1 VHGAL
6 ADVQIERFTQ
16 SDIKGADTPTYW
28 GCERTFNANQEFLKG
43 IDGFFGQPGTE
54 FIKGLLSRVN
64 FNPGNFPVSLVGFL
78 NRSIKNPLGC
88 SPNITTGT
96 IAFNEWYDCIIRYL
110 KFPVFDP
117 DLFSPF
123 GDFYRASHKNL
134 TPYLFGLSSVDYS
147 MVDKMDFVIS
157 DRVDSLFQLN
167 VDKWLIDL
175 EYIDQTWNAE

>member
-28 GCERTFNANQEFLKG
+28 SRERTFNANQEFLKG

-64 FNPGNFPVSLVGFL
+64 FNPGNFPISLVGFL
-78 NRSIKNPLGC
+78 NRSIKNSLGC
-88 SPNITTGT
+88 SPNVTTGT
-96 IAFNEWYDCIIRYL
+96 IAFNERYDCIIRYL
-110 KFPVFDP
+110 KFPVNDL

-123 GDFYRASHKNL
+123 GDFYRACHKNL
-134 TPYLFGLSSVDYS
+134 TPHLFGLSSVDYS
-147 MVDKMDFVIS
+147 MVDNVDNVEKVDFVIS
-157 DRVDSLFQLN
+157 IQLNSLFQLN
-167 VDKWLIDL
+167 IEK
-175 EYIDQTWNAE
+175 